1 MMKKIGNIIG
11 LIITLLV
18 LNCTENPFAVK
29 EDSQIEKQI
38 ISGHVLLKDGRSPE
52 KIFVWMEELNLSAYT
67 DSAGKFSFILPL
79 AENQAGGTGY
89 EGLFN
94 IFFFMGNYAID
105 SVKLEL
111 TNGKL
116 MKGQDYFTN
125 DGKMRETVIL
135 RPYLHYETVE
145 VGDAMIDSGVYIIP
159 FDTLERITSFIDV
172 AFEVFD
178 ETRRI
183 YSLRED
189 IELPGGGFFRTG
201 MIFEPVDLEHDF
213 VFIKSPKAIEYFDAV
228 LQNSNPVWTFQL
240 ELDRIDFA
248 DAEYWVYPYLK
259 VWQPEVPE
267 AMFDAL
273 GREKMIFGPNYLDFP
288 IRRTPLKVRF
298 ERKD

>member
-1 MMKKIGNIIG
+1 MMKKIGIIIG
-11 LIITLLV
+11 LILILLV

-29 EDSQIEKQI
+29 EDSQIEKQK
-38 ISGHVLLKDGRSPE
+38 ISGHVLLKDSRSPE
-52 KIFVWMEELNLSAYT
+52 NIFVWMEELNLSAYT

-89 EGLFN
+89 DGLFN

-111 TNGKL
+111 TDGKL
-116 MKGQDYFTN
+116 MKGQDYFAN
-125 DGKMRETVIL
+125 DGKMRETVEL
-135 RPYLHYETVE
+135 RPYLHFETVE
-145 VGDAMIDSGVYIIP
+145 VKDVTIDHGVYIID
-159 FDTLERITSFIDV
+159 FDTLDSVTSFIDV

-189 IELPGGGFFRTG
+189 VELPGASFFRTG
-201 MIFEPVDLEHDF
+201 MIFEPVNPEHDF
-213 VFIKSPKAIEYFDAV
+213 VFIESPKAFEYFDAV
-228 LQNSNPVWTFQL
+228 LRHSEPVWTFEL
-240 ELDRIDFA
+240 ELNRIDFT
-248 DAEYWVYPYLK
+248 DAEYWVYPFLK

-273 GREKMIFGPNYLDFP
+273 GREKMIFGPDYLDFP

-298 ERKD
+298 CQKD